1 MYRCLQ
7 LAGMGAGTTAPNPMV
22 GAVLVHNGVIIGEGY
37 TQPYGQAHAEVMCI
51 NSVAAENKKLIAAS
65 TLYVSLEP
73 CAHFGKT
80 PPCTNLII
88 ENKIPFVA
96 IACTDTYE
104 AVNGK
109 GIAILK
115 EAGIAVRVG
124 ILEKTA
130 IHLNRRFFLF
140 HTKKRP
146 YVILKWAQSAD
157 KKIAGAEKK
166 RLLISNEIT
175 NRLVHQWRSEEAAIL
190 VGTNTA
196 LLDNPALT
204 TRLVK
209 GNNPVRLVID
219 TDLRLPASLQLF
231 DDKVK
236 TMVFNYSKQ
245 ELRKTTSF
253 FKLNKNEKLLP
264 QVLNILHEQNIQS
277 VMVEG
282 GAILLQSFI
291 NEGWWDEARVIS
303 NGQLEIAN
311 GIDAP
316 VLINKKL
323 ISEEISGTD
332 KIEYF
337 LNPLQQ

>member
-1 MYRCLQ
+1 MYRCLE
-7 LAGMGAGTTAPNPMV
+7 LAGMGAGSTAPNPMV
-22 GAVLVHNGVIIGEGY
+22 GAVLVHNGCIIGEGY

-51 NSVAAENKKLIAAS
+51 NSVAAENNKLIASS

-88 ENKIPFVA
+88 ENKIPFVV

-109 GIAILK
+109 GIIILK
-115 EAGIAVRVG
+115 EAGIAVTLG

-140 HTKKRP
+140 HKKKRP

-157 KKIAGAEKK
+157 KKIAGVEKK

-231 DDKVK
+231 DGKAK

-245 ELRKTTSF
+245 ELGETTSF
-253 FKLNKNEKLLP
+253 FKLNKDEKVLP
-264 QVLNILHEQNIQS
+264 QVFNILHEQNIQS

-282 GAILLQSFI
+282 GAMLLQSFI
-291 NEGWWDEARVIS
+291 DEGWWDEARVIS
-303 NGQLEIAN
+303 NRQLEIGN

-316 VLINKKL
+316 VLSNKKL
-323 ISEEISGTD
+323 RSEEISGTD

-337 LNPLQQ
+337 LNPLPQ